1 MKCKPAPAL
10 ASIFLA
16 TCVPLALTQS
26 PAPQAPLTSRS
37 TLVLVPA
44 LVRNGAGELIYTL
57 NVNDFILTDDGVPQK
72 LHLEEDTGG
81 EPLALVIDLEVGG
94 AGTREFDKLGALTPM
109 LEAVIGNVPH
119 TIAVVGFDSEPALV
133 QPFTADIDTAADAVL
148 SLTPGCSRQHHIDDC
163 AGPKPVHDQSLGD
176 NGAAIVDSL
185 AFSVDLLR
193 KQPPK
198 YRRAILLISETLDR
212 GSHLTIEDAVRDL
225 SDTNTAI
232 YSIGF
237 STGKSEAA
245 HYAYRQLPTQ
255 PAGDDRQAFGNPF
268 QPGGFTFLALANHL
282 PNPPGGC
289 MGKDPDPDLDKSTS
303 KLSQFYDC
311 AGQLLPPLLLA
322 RTAFIATSDGLE
334 RNVPETVA
342 HLTGGEYFKLT
353 DAKSLAVSLQTI
365 SNHLP
370 NRYVLS
376 FQPQS
381 PHPGPHALSLQL
393 RKYANLEV
401 TARLSYW
408 ASPAVAP

>member
-1 MKCKPAPAL
+1 MKCNPAPAL
-10 ASIFLA
+10 ACFVLA
-16 TCVPLALTQS
+16 VSVPPAHTQS
-26 PAPQAPLTSRS
+26 PAPQTPLTSRS

-44 LVRNGAGELIYTL
+44 LVRDKAGKLIFTL
-57 NVNDFILTDDGVPQK
+57 KASDFTLTDDGIPQT

-94 AGTREFDKLGALTPM
+94 AGTREFDKLGPLTPM

-133 QPFTADIDTAADAVL
+133 QPFTADVDTAADAVL
-148 SLTPGCSRQHHIDDC
+148 SLTPGCTRQHHIDDC
-163 AGPKPVHDQSLGD
+163 AGPNPVHDQSLGD
-176 NGAAIVDSL
+176 NGAAILDSL

-212 GSHLTIEDAVRDL
+212 GSHVTLEDAVRDL

-245 HYAYRQLPTQ
+245 HYAHRQLPTQ
-255 PAGDDRQAFGNPF
+255 PAGDDRQAVGNPF
-268 QPGGFTFLALANHL
+268 QPGGFTFLALANHI

-289 MGKDPDPDLDKSTS
+289 MGKDPDPDPDKFTNRF
-303 KLSQFYDC
+303 SQFYDC

-322 RTAFIATSDGLE
+322 RTAFIAASDGLE

-353 DAKSLAVSLQTI
+353 DAKSLESSLATI

-393 RKYANLEV
+393 RNYADLDI
-401 TARLSYW
+401 TARSSYW
-408 ASPAVAP
+408 ASP